1 MSPNKRFKNRRYKTT
16 LFDEEDDDAMG
27 KRSHL
32 ENSQR
37 LQESGARLVDESYNR
52 EVDEDD

>member
-1 MSPNKRFKNRRYKTT
+1 M
-16 LFDEEDDDAMG
+16 FDEDEDADTMG
-27 KRSHL
+27 KRSQL

-37 LQESGARLVDESYNR
+37 LQESGARLVDDSYNR